1 MTAVYCQFEHCV
13 FGGFSQKLYS
23 ANMTHTKCSYCFWT
37 LACSGLCRFMKPHPQ
52 EVLANNAKDKHSV
65 HARLHL
71 TVVAKRTEIVSV
83 FGVVFSILIV
93 L

>member
-1 MTAVYCQFEHCV
+1 
-13 FGGFSQKLYS
+13 
-23 ANMTHTKCSYCFWT
+23 
-37 LACSGLCRFMKPHPQ
+37 MKPHPQ

-65 HARLHL
+65 YARLHL
-71 TVVAKRTEIVSV
+71 TVVAKHTEIVNV